1 MLLLPPGVVLHRRLK
16 NISQREHRVEALI
29 GFAIVT
35 DRLAV
40 VIGLEE
46 QSCLLD
52 VIVERLKNLADQ
64 RRLTF
69 INVQHSVAGFPGV
82 ALALPQ
88 RLLAASMIVPKGVDQ
103 RFQSEF
109 VRDAM
114 PLKDRLGRVAWT
126 INFAIVCGFSHFKS
140 IGKKVNLTSIRPNK
154 FFRGFKS
161 MAEISLPFL
170 RGRGR
175 LIA

>member
-1 MLLLPPGVVLHRRLK
+1 MLLLPPGVVLHRRL
-16 NISQREHRVEALI
+16 SQREHRVEALI

-140 IGKKVNLTSIRPNK
+140 IGKKVNSIRPNK

-161 MAEISLPFL
+161 IAEIILQFL